1 MRLTRYVFVILAVV
15 LAVSAF
21 PATAFG
27 QTSFSPDAT
36 VATTTSP
43 VFPATALAE
52 PNSSTANAAE
62 IAAITQMENAAVKA
76 DIAGDSSFVEK
87 NYADNFTSGSSWGNW
102 ETKQS
107 ILADMKDSK
116 QNKTNSEAISDVS
129 VRVYGDTAIATYKS
143 TYDSLYHGDRRART
157 ILSTDT
163 FVRQNGSW
171 KLVASHSSELAK

>member
-1 MRLTRYVFVILAVV
+1 MRLTRYGFVVLAVV
-15 LAVSAF
+15 LALSAF
-21 PATAFG
+21 PATALG
-27 QTSFSPDAT
+27 QASGSATDAAA
-36 VATTTSP
+36 VAT
-43 VFPATALAE
+43 
-52 PNSSTANAAE
+52 
-62 IAAITQMENAAVKA
+62 ITQMENASVKA
-76 DIAGDSSFVEK
+76 DMAGDSAFVEK
-87 NYADNFTSGSSWGNW
+87 NYAENFTGGSSWGNW

-116 QNKTNSEAISDVS
+116 NNKTNSEAISEIS

-171 KLVASHSSELAK
+171 KQVASHSSELAK

>member
-1 MRLTRYVFVILAVV
+1 MRLTRYSFVILAVV
-15 LAVSAF
+15 LGVS
-21 PATAFG
+21 
-27 QTSFSPDAT
+27 
-36 VATTTSP
+36 
-43 VFPATALAE
+43 VFPATALGQT
-52 PNSSTANAAE
+52 NSFDADAA
-62 IAAITQMENAAVKA
+62 AVATITQMENSSVKA
-76 DIAGDSSFVEK
+76 DMAGDSSFVEK
-87 NYADNFTSGSSWGNW
+87 NYTENFTGGSSWGNW

-116 QNKTNSEAISDVS
+116 NNKTNSEAISELS
-129 VRVYGDTAIATYKS
+129 VRVYGDTAIATYRS